1 MRLQAHG
8 YEVITAADGE
18 EALVRVRQDEPDL
31 VLLDIMMPKLDGI
44 SALKQLK
51 QDAALRF
58 IPVILL
64 TAKADTADVVAG
76 LEAGGDDYLTKPFD
90 QAALIARVRSM
101 LRIKAPARHGAGAGG
116 EAAEADDRARR
127 MEPLAGSTRGD
138 AGWRRSNGSAGLRR
152 FLAPQIAEVIA
163 SSEAGSPLLTATAVR

>member
-1 MRLQAHG
+1 
-8 YEVITAADGE
+8 
-18 EALVRVRQDEPDL
+18 
-31 VLLDIMMPKLDGI
+31 MMPKLDGI
-44 SALKQLK
+44 SALKLMK

-101 LRIKAPARHGAGAGG
+101 LRIKGLHDTVQEQAGKLQQQTEPSSPNGTG
-116 EAAEADDRARR
+116 RWKNGSPRR
-127 MEPLAGSTRGD
+127 S
-138 AGWRRSNGSAGLRR
+138 RRSNGSAGC
-152 FLAPQIAEVIA
+152 
-163 SSEAGSPLLTATAVR
+163 AGSSPRRSPK